1 MQKKLIVL
9 AVSGAL
15 GVPLAAF
22 AQSNVAIYGRAN
34 LGLDRYSATG
44 ATATGGDLATRSRVF
59 DSGSR
64 LGFRGSENLG
74 GGMEAYFVLETGV
87 NWDSGSNVGQSGGA
101 TAAGVPQNSASAG
114 FLGSRDSFLGLK
126 AGWGEISFGRQ
137 SIFWANGLNAQ
148 TGANYINAS
157 ADGLLTGLQAISFP
171 STRQSNVVAYTS
183 QRMAGVDVLV
193 SFSPATQE
201 PATYT
206 GTNQAR
212 GSLLGLNVKY
222 RMGALYVQGDHA
234 KNKNIGNVAGV
245 DNTGDKLGVSYGYA
259 PGSRAAIIYQR
270 LKNQNIQAA
279 TVAFMPAGVGA
290 AVGNSVQESMWGV
303 NLEHMIGQL
312 AIYGGY
318 FRGGEI
324 KGFTGTSGGTKSTAY
339 HVGLKQHLSKR
350 TGVYVS
356 YNAIKNEANAIAD
369 LTGGGYTS
377 GAGGPGAG
385 GMGPAQAGADPKVW
399 AVGMMHNF

>member
-22 AQSNVAIYGRAN
+22 AQTNVTIYGRAN
-34 LGLDRYSATG
+34 MGLDRYSATG
-44 ATATGGDLATRSRVF
+44 ATAAGGDYASRMRIY

-74 GGMEAYFVLETGV
+74 GGLEAYLVLETGV
-87 NWDSGSNVGQSGGA
+87 NWDSGRAFGQSGVNNGA
-101 TAAGVPQNSASAG
+101 STG
-114 FLGSRDSFLGLK
+114 FPASRDSFLGLK

-157 ADGLLTGLQAISFP
+157 ADGLLTGLQTVAAPF
-171 STRQSNVVAYTS
+171 TRQSNVVYYTS
-183 QRMAGVDVLV
+183 PRMAGLDVA
-193 SFSPATQE
+193 FAFTPDTQE
-201 PATYT
+201 PATFT
-206 GTNQAR
+206 GVTGQTK
-212 GSLLGLNVKY
+212 GSGWGLNLKY
-222 RMGALYVQGDHA
+222 RLGGLYVQVDHA
-234 KNKNIGNVAGV
+234 INKNIGNVGGTT
-245 DNTGDKLGVSYGYA
+245 NKGDKIGVSYGYA
-259 PGSRAAIIYQR
+259 PGSRAAFIYQR
-270 LKNQNIQAA
+270 LKNNQITAA
-279 TVAFMPAGVGA
+279 TVLQMPAGVGA
-290 AVGNSVQESMWGV
+290 VAGDSPNTTMWGV

-312 AIYGGY
+312 ALYGGY
-318 FRGGEI
+318 FRGGEV
-324 KGFTGTSGGTKSTAY
+324 KGFSGTAGNTKSTAY
-339 HVGLKQHLSKR
+339 HIGAKQHLSKR

-356 YNAIKNEANAIAD
+356 YNKIKNEANAMAD

-377 GAGGPGAG
+377 AAGGPGAA
-385 GMGPAQAGADPKVW
+385 GMGGASAGADVTVW

>member
-22 AQSNVAIYGRAN
+22 AQSNITIYGRAN

-44 ATATGGDLATRSRVF
+44 STTGTGDYVSRMRIF

-64 LGFRGSENLG
+64 LGFRASENLG

-87 NWDSGSNVGQSGGA
+87 NWDSGTGFGQSGVNNGA
-101 TAAGVPQNSASAG
+101 STG
-114 FLGSRDSFLGLK
+114 FPASRDSFLGLK

-157 ADGLLTGLQAISFP
+157 ADGLLTGLQTVAAP

-183 QRMAGVDVLV
+183 PRIAGLDLLV
-193 SFSPATQE
+193 SYSPSTQE
-201 PATYT
+201 PATFT
-206 GTNQAR
+206 GTNQTK
-212 GSLLGLNVKY
+212 GSLLGFNVKY
-222 RMGALYVQGDHA
+222 RMGGLYVQGDHA
-234 KNKNIGNVAGV
+234 TNKNVGNVGGV
-245 DNTGDKLGVSYGYA
+245 NNKGDKIGVSYGYA
-259 PGSRAAIIYQR
+259 PGSRAAFIYQR
-270 LKNQNIQAA
+270 LKNENIQAA
-279 TVAFMPAGVGA
+279 TVAIMPAGVGA
-290 AVGNSVQESMWGV
+290 VVGDTPQESMWGL

-318 FRGGEI
+318 FRGGEV
-324 KGFTGTSGGTKSTAY
+324 KGFTGTSANTKSTAY
-339 HVGLKQHLSKR
+339 HIGLKQHLSKR

-356 YNAIKNEANAIAD
+356 YNGIKNESNAMAD

-377 GAGGPGAG
+377 AAGGPGAA
-385 GMGPAQAGADPKVW
+385 GMGGASAGADVKVW

>member
-22 AQSNVAIYGRAN
+22 AQSNISIYGRAN
-34 LGLDRYSATG
+34 LGLDKYSATG
-44 ATATGGDLATRSRVF
+44 SSSGVGNFNSRMRVF

-64 LGFRGSENLG
+64 LGFRASENLG
-74 GGMEAYFVLETGV
+74 GGMEAYFQLETGV
-87 NWDSGSNVGQSGGA
+87 NWDSGGNFGQSG
-101 TAAGVPQNSASAG
+101 TNNAGSTG
-114 FLGSRDSFLGLK
+114 FPASRDSFLGLK

-157 ADGLLTGLQAISFP
+157 ADGLLTGLQLVAAP
-171 STRQSNVVAYTS
+171 VTRQSNVVAYTS
-183 QRMAGVDVLV
+183 PRMAGIDVLV
-193 SFSPATQE
+193 SYSPSAQE
-201 PATYT
+201 GVSFT
-206 GTNQAR
+206 GAGQAKN
-212 GSLLGLNVKY
+212 SILGLNVKY
-222 RMGALYVQGDHA
+222 RMGALYVQADHA
-234 KNKNIGNVAGV
+234 TNKNKANAVPATGAST
-245 DNTGDKLGVSYGYA
+245 DTGDKIGVSYGYA
-259 PGSRAAIIYQR
+259 PGSRAAFIYER
-270 LKNQNIQAA
+270 LQNKAI
-279 TVAFMPAGVGA
+279 GA
-290 AVGNSVQESMWGV
+290 AITGGNGVIAAAGDTLKVSMWGV
-303 NLEHMIGQL
+303 NVEHMIGQL

-318 FRGGEI
+318 FRSGDVKGGTNA
-324 KGFTGTSGGTKSTAY
+324 GGAASGGTKSTAY

-356 YNAIKNEANAIAD
+356 YNGIKNEANAFAD

-377 GAGGPGAG
+377 
-385 GMGPAQAGADPKVW
+385 AGAVGMPAASSGADVKVW